1 MEETETSTLKIKA
14 RKGAFDR
21 WQEFTGSKKTTIEK
35 MIIHYKEHLVDM
47 PYQLG
52 IYGYRKIP
60 LPRYKQTKQIIGQWF
75 LIKILR

>member
-1 MEETETSTLKIKA
+1 MEEATRLYKIKA
-14 RKGAFDR
+14 RKGAFDK
-21 WQEFTGSKKTTIEK
+21 WQEFTGTKKTTIEK
-35 MIIHYKEHLVDM
+35 MIIHCKDHLADM